1 MKSIYGKLIIGFLV
15 SILFSFSIAGYF
27 SLRKN
32 ANELGLLAVEEL
44 QNSTELIEDFMNLID
59 SDDLDKILQ
68 GYAATSEVS
77 FYIESNQQKYI
88 YGNMKEQHLSL
99 KDVEFLKENIGQ
111 SIVLKDSSIRIFAKS
126 IRVKNQDY
134 IVYVQKDMS
143 KREMIFLD
151 SALIAVFCM
160 LIAGSITF

>member
-59 SDDLDKILQ
+59 SDDLDKIL
-68 GYAATSEVS
+68 GSRKLFGRKFDISKDREV
-77 FYIESNQQKYI
+77 IEYLLKYR
-88 YGNMKEQHLSL
+88 KE
-99 KDVEFLKENIGQ
+99 D
-111 SIVLKDSSIRIFAKS
+111 
-126 IRVKNQDY
+126 
-134 IVYVQKDMS
+134 
-143 KREMIFLD
+143 
-151 SALIAVFCM
+151 
-160 LIAGSITF
+160 